1 MSMAKHDL
9 DPSSETPDRPI
20 KGRGAAA
27 NIAHR
32 FSTETRQAVDD
43 GWEQA
48 AASLPQTRLLVDN
61 AKRIISQ
68 NESPDLGFDQSLNPY
83 RVIPPTYRYI
93 LQGNGF

>member
-27 NIAHR
+27 NVAHR
-32 FSTETRQAVDD
+32 FSTETRRAVDD

-48 AASLPQTRLLVDN
+48 AASLPQTRL
-61 AKRIISQ
+61 
-68 NESPDLGFDQSLNPY
+68 PDHQHMLSRARPEIRCWPTQSLE
-83 RVIPPTYRYI
+83 R
-93 LQGNGF
+93 